1 MGDPSSSMLGLI
13 TASLY
18 MGGFAG
24 SLFAAVPSDRFG
36 RRAVLQAGQFLEL
49 VGSILQAAATG
60 RSVFIAGRVIVGIGM
75 SFSTVAGPS
84 LLAELLPPRL
94 RGKIAPSVSRS
105 SSVPA
110 QQRFF
115 NSIDSQ
121 YNALWYVGSIIASW
135 LTFGTGHLST
145 QWSWRIPSI
154 VQSILPFIILIGVSL
169 MPESPRWLCSKGRHD
184 EARALFVKYHANGN
198 AADAL
203 VTVEMDEIAAALAQ
217 DEQKTSSWASL
228 VQTKANRWRV
238 FICIVV
244 PVATLWNGQG
254 VITYYFTQMLDS
266 VGITSTNAQTGIN
279 GGMSIWNLLW
289 AIFGI
294 TLVEKIGRRPLWLTS
309 FVGMVFANVPL
320 TIASAMYKEHGTS
333 SAAYASVVFMFL
345 YNAAFNIGCNPLP
358 YSYVPEILPYN
369 IRAKG
374 MALLFFFSE
383 GALVVN
389 QYVNPIAMASIGY
402 WYYVF
407 YLGMLFLFIGI
418 IYFTFPET
426 RGYSLEEL
434 GTLFEDGL
442 ETRPKKDLVVLT
454 GEEIEVLETADKDK
468 GEHDKG
474 SAAQVLV

>member
-1 MGDPSSSMLGLI
+1 MDNPSSSMLGLI

-24 SLFAAVPSDRFG
+24 SLFAALPADRFG
-36 RRAVLQAGQFLEL
+36 RRVVLQAGQFLEL
-49 VGSILQAAATG
+49 VGSILQAAALG
-60 RSVFIAGRVIVGIGM
+60 RGMFIAGRVIVGIGM

-94 RGKIAPSVSRS
+94 RGKIAPS
-105 SSVPA
+105 
-110 QQRFF
+110 
-115 NSIDSQ
+115 

-135 LTFGTGHLST
+135 LTFGTGHLNT
-145 QWSWRIPSI
+145 HWSWRIPSI
-154 VQSILPFIILIGVSL
+154 VQSILPFLIMIGVSF
-169 MPESPRWLCSKGRHD
+169 MPESPRWLCSQGRHD

-198 AADAL
+198 PADAL
-203 VTVEMDEIAAALAQ
+203 VAVEMDEVAAALAQ
-217 DEQKTSSWASL
+217 DTQETTSWASL
-228 VQTKANRWRV
+228 IKTKANRRRV
-238 FICIVV
+238 FICIVI

-254 VITYYFTQMLDS
+254 VITYYFTQILDS

-294 TLVEKIGRRPLWLTS
+294 VLTDKIGRRPLWLTS
-309 FVGMVFANVPL
+309 FVGMAFANVPL
-320 TIASAMYKEHGTS
+320 TIASAMYKKSGST

-345 YNAAFNIGCNPLP
+345 YNSAFNIGCNPLP
-358 YSYVPEILPYN
+358 YSYTPEILPYN

-374 MALLFFFSE
+374 MALLFFVSE

-434 GTLFEDGL
+434 GALFEDGF
-442 ETRPKKDLVVLT
+442 EARPKKSLVVLT
-454 GEEIEVLETADKDK
+454 GEEIEVVESTDKDK
-468 GEHDKG
+468 DKI
-474 SAAQVLV
+474 